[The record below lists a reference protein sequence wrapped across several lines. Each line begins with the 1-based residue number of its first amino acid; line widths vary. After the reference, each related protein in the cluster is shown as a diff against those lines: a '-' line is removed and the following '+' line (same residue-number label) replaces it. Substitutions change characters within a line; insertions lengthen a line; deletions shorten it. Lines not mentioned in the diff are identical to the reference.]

1 MLEQDG
7 SEDNPLYLE
16 EKEGKI
22 LSYYLNVS
30 PINWKRVAIL
40 RHLSLLSRTDDIF
53 GFLSHALRLLWES

>member
-30 PINWKRVAIL
+30 PINWERVAIL
-40 RHLSLLSRTDDIF
+40 RHLSLL
-53 GFLSHALRLLWES
+53 